1 MHWTRGLGAVALAV
15 TMVIAGAE
23 PAGAQ
28 LNTQHIKGTV
38 GLKSGSQP
46 PPHWYLVAPLV
57 YVYDTDTVRTPDG
70 DKFPITA
77 DITASVYGAGLS
89 HVTSKKLFGAFYG
102 YQVLVAGVNNRL
114 QGTEIDF
121 NPGGGLTDTVL
132 VPAAL
137 GWHGPR
143 YDAMTQFTMY
153 LPTGRYEDGAT
164 DNLGFGMWGF
174 EPAAGA
180 TFYLTANRMRHAATL
195 ASLTFQTDKEDSD
208 THVGTALNL
217 EGGIG
222 GDFLKGGLTAGVNYY
237 ASFKLQE
244 DEIDGVPGILIRGKN
259 KVFAV
264 GPEVTLA
271 LAAKGNVYGF
281 VKATYQ
287 WEVYAVTNT
296 QGNAFTVTASF
307 PLPSIKIPTP

>member
-1 MHWTRGLGAVALAV
+1 MPRLKVPGPAAIGVLIALAGV
-15 TMVIAGAE
+15 V
-23 PAGAQ
+23 PAYAQ

-57 YVYDTDTVRTPDG
+57 YVYDTDTVRNVNG
-70 DKFPITA
+70 DKFPIDA
-77 DITASVYGAGLS
+77 SITSSVYGLGLS
-89 HVTSKKLFGAFYG
+89 HVTTKTLFGGNYG

-121 NPGGGLTDTVL
+121 NPGGGLTDTAFA
-132 VPAAL
+132 PIIL

-143 YDAMTQFTMY
+143 YDAITQFMMY
-153 LPTGRYEDGAT
+153 LPTGRYEAGAR

-180 TFYLTANRMRHAATL
+180 TFYLTENRMLHAATL
-195 ASLTFQTDKEDSD
+195 ASLTFQTKKEDSD
-208 THVGTALNL
+208 TQVGTALNL

-222 GDFLKGGLTAGVNYY
+222 GDFLKGGLTAGLNYY

-244 DEIDGVPGILIRGKN
+244 DEIDGVPGILVRGKN
-259 KVFAV
+259 KVFAI

-271 LAAKGNVYGF
+271 LAAKGTVFGF

-287 WEVYAVTNT
+287 WEVYAQTNT

-307 PLPSIKIPTP
+307 PLPGIKIPTP